1 MFPRTLPIGSD
12 LRRSPM
18 LKNGSRETH
27 SSSIS
32 NQDYR
37 KEQMKNLKLI
47 KSYYLSLS
55 HRGKALCILAALVV
69 VIGILE
75 LIK

>member
-1 MFPRTLPIGSD
+1 
-12 LRRSPM
+12 
-18 LKNGSRETH
+18 
-27 SSSIS
+27 
-32 NQDYR
+32 
-37 KEQMKNLKLI
+37 MKNLQLI

-55 HRGKALCILAALVV
+55 HRGKALCILAGIVV